1 MVTAPRAAAAA
12 ARYAAL
18 GTEDRRVV
26 DAVRRDGVAILH
38 GLLTPAELAASRA
51 EFDSLQ
57 LEAGA
62 GSDNAPENAGV
73 RTVLCTCQHVPV
85 GRTPALGG
93 LAAHPRVVAIAEAL
107 LGDEAFV
114 DLLRTNRY
122 LPGHPGMSGH
132 SDGGWAVPY
141 TTIATQVFLDDI
153 DARDGALTF
162 FPGSHEQYFLE
173 QPDGTPHPMPP
184 PEPPFGDDPV
194 IQAAVTEFT
203 PVELSAGSVT
213 FRVGQVW
220 HAVTPVQTLRRALC
234 TSYSARH
241 DGQYRPH
248 VSLQVGTVDALEEA
262 QAWRDAHC
270 DTLIPALQ
278 RLFAENGDIVRTE
291 QEEEEEEEKAQR
303 QRL

>member
-62 GSDNAPENAGV
+62 GSDDALENAGV

-114 DLLRTNRY
+114 DLLRTCAFER
-122 LPGHPGMSGH
+122 
-132 SDGGWAVPY
+132 
-141 TTIATQVFLDDI
+141 
-153 DARDGALTF
+153 
-162 FPGSHEQYFLE
+162 GSWRSICSAKAMCTL
-173 QPDGTPHPMPP
+173 
-184 PEPPFGDDPV
+184 
-194 IQAAVTEFT
+194 
-203 PVELSAGSVT
+203 AGST
-213 FRVGQVW
+213 GLPEGLLC
-220 HAVTPVQTLRRALC
+220 AV
-234 TSYSARH
+234 
-241 DGQYRPH
+241 D
-248 VSLQVGTVDALEEA
+248 E
-262 QAWRDAHC
+262 
-270 DTLIPALQ
+270 
-278 RLFAENGDIVRTE
+278 
-291 QEEEEEEEKAQR
+291 
-303 QRL
+303 